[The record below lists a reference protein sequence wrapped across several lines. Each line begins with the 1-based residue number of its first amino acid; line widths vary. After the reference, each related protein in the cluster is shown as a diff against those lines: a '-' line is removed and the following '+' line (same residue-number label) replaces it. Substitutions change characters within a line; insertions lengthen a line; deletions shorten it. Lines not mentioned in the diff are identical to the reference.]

1 MLSRDQKYMLGFGAI
16 ALLGLGAF
24 WLMGTVSVSPLEVM
38 SDGMRVAVMV
48 FVVLFGLL
56 LVILGVLMPL
66 FIYHIYCDVRRMR
79 ESAEKNEVRIAQMR
93 TDLAEIKALWSR
105 Q

>member
-79 ESAEKNEVRIAQMR
+79 EIAEKNEQRIAQMR
-93 TDLAEIKALWSR
+93 ADLAFLKTMWSR